1 MGIGTIISSV
11 LNLLGPLEIGEKIS
25 EALDHLSPKWAT
37 WLLALAIVSYMLVG
51 WAWALFAAHLP
62 SPLFGKVYL
71 LITPLLLLAAVEFQ
85 NTDTWSRIA
94 GLVWLPFYLVIR
106 LIEVVVG
113 GIIELF
119 RKHGDTMTN
128 GVQRLWKWWASRR
141 KKAKAKPTLA
151 QPKPSEE
158 KKLSPDAQQLEEEG
172 GLQEFKEAIRAISPK
187 WSSQFAAA
195 IAWLTWISLWVAP
208 AFIDLSSGWA
218 VARLLVGLLFP
229 LMVLGILGAIEA
241 AYDPFPFWRTTI
253 GMFWT
258 PIYAWL
264 RGAFWVFF
272 LRPEWLQALLRNVW
286 FLRKLYYPAA
296 LFLLFNRRYLTYLL
310 ATVLAGVICGVTH
323 QGYYLVL
330 GLCLMLYFIEAVRL
344 IGQLREVRYLGV
356 ADFDDLT
363 GVLASQADQAR
374 GSDKIEEGQRL
385 ANALQRYMYVRLS
398 RKVLDETEGDDSY
411 FATVISIL
419 LKHIVMIGV
428 AVAALRI
435 FYEFGFR
442 QNKDLSIV
450 DTVINSLILLFGEV
464 TFDRSDLFLNLV
476 NLLGV
481 AASFLLL
488 GLGLTYL
495 SGKAHNDYSEKARIL
510 RGEVEKFAQGE
521 EIEAVRNGLLQERI
535 TQLSDIGI
543 FDLFVILT
551 KWSRRAQNG

>member
-1 MGIGTIISSV
+1 MGIGTIISGF
-11 LNLLGPLEIGEKIS
+11 LDLLSPLEIGKKIS
-25 EALDHLSPKWAT
+25 EKLDYLRPKWTT
-37 WLLALAIVSYMLVG
+37 WLLAAAIVAYTLVG
-51 WAWALFAAHLP
+51 WAWAMFAAYVS

-85 NTDTWSRIA
+85 NNDTWSRIA

-106 LIEVVVG
+106 LIERVVG

-119 RKHGDTMTN
+119 KKHGETMTN
-128 GVQRLWKWWASRR
+128 GVARLWKWWDSRER
-141 KKAKAKPTLA
+141 KAKAEPEPV
-151 QPKPSEE
+151 QPKPTEE
-158 KKLSPDAQQLEEEG
+158 KKLSVDAQQLEEEG
-172 GLQEFKEAIRAISPK
+172 GLQEFKKAIRAITPR
-187 WSSQFAAA
+187 WPSQLAAA
-195 IAWLTWISLWVAP
+195 VAWIAWISIWLAP
-208 AFIDLSSGWA
+208 AFAELSFGWG

-229 LMVLGILGAIEA
+229 LVVLGILGAIEA

-253 GMFWT
+253 GMLWT
-258 PIYAWL
+258 PIYTWL
-264 RGAFWVFF
+264 RVAFRVFF
-272 LRPEWLQALLRNVW
+272 LRPEWLQSLLRNVW

-310 ATVLAGVICGVTH
+310 ATVLACVICGVTH
-323 QGYYLVL
+323 QGYCLVL
-330 GLCLMLYFIEAVRL
+330 GLCLMLYFIEATRL

-363 GVLASQADQAR
+363 GVLSSQADQAR
-374 GSDKIEEGQRL
+374 SGDKIEEGQRL

-435 FYEFGFR
+435 LYELGFR
-442 QNKDLSIV
+442 QNEDLEIL

-464 TFDRSDLFLNLV
+464 TFEGSDWFLSLV

-495 SGKAHNDYSEKARIL
+495 SGKAYDDYRKKARIL
-510 RGEVEKFAQGE
+510 RGEVEKFEQGE
-521 EIEAVRNGLLQERI
+521 EMKAVRNGLLQERI

-543 FDLFVILT
+543 LDLFVIQT
-551 KWSRRAQNG
+551 RWSRRAQKG